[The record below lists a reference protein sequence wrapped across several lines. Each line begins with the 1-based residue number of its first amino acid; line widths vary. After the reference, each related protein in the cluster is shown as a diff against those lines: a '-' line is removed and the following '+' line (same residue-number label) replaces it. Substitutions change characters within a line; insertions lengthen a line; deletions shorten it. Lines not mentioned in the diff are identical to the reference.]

1 MGFPDPNEPS
11 ARSID
16 DLELVNTLIERK
28 ENGEP
33 VDTDITGLLADMERL
48 GLTDTD
54 AYATLDA
61 YRPGPSVGATG
72 GDEEIEPSPK
82 PIVPEEDDPKV
93 TDTEVQPT

>member
-1 MGFPDPNEPS
+1 MAFPDPNEPD

-16 DLELVNTLIERK
+16 DLELVNVLIERK

-33 VDTDITGLLADMERL
+33 VDPDILALLTDMERL

-61 YRPGPSVGATG
+61 YRPGPAVGATG
-72 GDEEIEPSPK
+72 GDEEGEA
-82 PIVPEEDDPKV
+82 
-93 TDTEVQPT
+93 QP